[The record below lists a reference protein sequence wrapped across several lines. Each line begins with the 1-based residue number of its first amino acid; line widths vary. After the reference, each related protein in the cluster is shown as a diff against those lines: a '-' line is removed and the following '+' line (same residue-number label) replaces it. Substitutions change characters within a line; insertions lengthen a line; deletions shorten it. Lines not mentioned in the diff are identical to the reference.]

1 MELIEKALKK
11 EVVYQGKRFA
21 FCSDEVLLP
30 NGKTS
35 RRDYVAHPGAVAV
48 LALDD
53 DNNIFF
59 VRQFRYP
66 FGREILEIPAG
77 VLEKGEKPMD
87 AAIRELREETGAI
100 CSELE
105 SLGEYYP
112 SPGYCDEVIC
122 LYYTRVKKVR
132 RQQLDDDEFVNVV
145 KLPLSDAVDMV
156 LRNEIRDGKT
166 VAAILKL
173 ATRIL
178 TDAMR

>member
-1 MELIEKALKK
+1 MELVEKALKK
-11 EVVYQGKRFA
+11 EIVYQGKRFA

-30 NGKTS
+30 NGSTS
-35 RRDYVAHPGAVAV
+35 RRDYIVHPGAVAV

-53 DNNIFF
+53 DNNIYF

-66 FGREILEIPAG
+66 YGRVILELPAG
-77 VLEKGEKPMD
+77 ALEKNENPMD
-87 AAIRELREETGAI
+87 AAIRELREETGAV

-112 SPGYCDEVIC
+112 SPGYCDEVIY
-122 LYYTRVKKVR
+122 LYYTRVKSVG

-145 KLPLSDAVDMV
+145 KIPLSDAVDMI
-156 LRNEIRDGKT
+156 LGNEIKDGKT

-173 ATRIL
+173 ATTIL